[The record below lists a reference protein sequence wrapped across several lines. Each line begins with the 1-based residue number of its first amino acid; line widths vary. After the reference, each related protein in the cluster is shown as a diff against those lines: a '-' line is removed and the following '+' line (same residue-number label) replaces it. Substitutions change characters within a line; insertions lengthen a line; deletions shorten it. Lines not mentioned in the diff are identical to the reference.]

1 MAKIQ
6 FKGLDEYVSRLNK
19 LNGDTDRLVKRTVYV
34 GADVVADTI
43 KQAINGLPTDNSSY
57 KKDGIRTGPTSIQK
71 AGLVASFGITPMR
84 KELTETNVKLGFDGY
99 NRVVTKRWS
108 QGQPNAMIA
117 RSIESGTS
125 WMVKNPFVSKATRSA
140 KKIAEEQM
148 KKEFEEEIEK
158 LMK

>member
-57 KKDGIRTGPTSIQK
+57 KKDGIRTGP
-71 AGLVASFGITPMR
+71 PMR